1 MINKLFY
8 NQNSLN
14 FWYFLVVGLWGF
26 IITSIINHH
35 PLVINFSFS
44 PVFLKDITLNTY
56 ASIVLI
62 YLIILASAFIMMSIS
77 KEFAD
82 HVGLLLPSIVFVLLI
97 NILTSTFLD
106 FTAVLIIPF
115 FLLIIKIIISLYD
128 KQKAFEEIIYIG
140 FLNALISLINIDFTI
155 ILFLSFFSIIVMRP
169 FYIKEYILLLLS
181 YFFPFIFMDAIMF
194 FISNQ
199 HVFSLINRNSEIQHF
214 NYAQFLSSIYPLMI
228 LLILSFFTVSK
239 FINRKIGLK
248 KIRTRR
254 FFLWLHISLVI
265 VWLFLF
271 SLSLPSL
278 YYIIVVFIALSLS
291 IVLVSLE
298 IKRHAVLLLLAL
310 IILNFLIIVIM

>member
-26 IITSIINHH
+26 IITSIVNHQ
-35 PLVINFSFS
+35 PLVINFSFL
-44 PVFLKDITLNTY
+44 PVFLKDITLNSY

-62 YLIILASAFIMMSIS
+62 YLIILVSAFILMSIS

-82 HVGLLLPSIVFVLLI
+82 HVGLLLPSVVFVLLI

-115 FLLIIKIIISLYD
+115 FLIIIKIIISLYD
-128 KQKAFEEIIYIG
+128 KQKAFEQIIYIG

-155 ILFLSFFSIIVMRP
+155 ILFLSVFSIIILRP
-169 FYIKEYILLLLS
+169 FYLKEYILLILS
-181 YFFPFIFMDAIMF
+181 YIFPFLFIDAIMF
-194 FISNQ
+194 FISNK
-199 HVFSLINRNSEIQHF
+199 HVFSLINPHLEIQHF
-214 NYAQFLSSIYPLMI
+214 NYAQFLSSIYPLMV
-228 LLILSFFTVSK
+228 LLILSVFTVYK
-239 FINRKIGLK
+239 FINRKVGLK

-254 FFLWLHISLVI
+254 FFLWLHISLFI
-265 VWLFLF
+265 VWLFLL

-278 YYIIVVFIALSLS
+278 YYVIVVLMGLSLS
-291 IVLVSLE
+291 IVLVSME

-310 IILNFLIIVIM
+310 IVLNFLIIVIS